1 MSFHVPPNQTV
12 SFSVY
17 LQTVSREFD
26 HQFIREQLGRIGR
39 AFDAGEPI
47 WMIVEEL
54 KLRHR
59 YWKKN
64 YAPVKVWN
72 TLPGL
77 LSSILPMEKRHA
89 PYKSWALEVN
99 SNWGKKTKII

>member
-59 YWKKN
+59 YWEKK
-64 YAPVKVWN
+64 
-72 TLPGL
+72 LRPGQG
-77 LSSILPMEKRHA
+77 
-89 PYKSWALEVN
+89 LEHLAGAFVLN
-99 SNWGKKTKII
+99 PTNGKKTCPL